1 MNQVEIARAKLL
13 IALFVDSHR
22 PDKRSLSREQIESE
36 YFTRLD
42 TPLFNS
48 LVTEFRRSGLVK
60 AYPDR
65 ATYFVRL
72 RTDAHATALN
82 HILNSLDA
90 KTFDV
95 NWQGQRIGT
104 DADAELANELLAAI
118 PDGWLLMTYEK
129 NDPIAPKTPSAP
141 SQVTAGGDF
150 IWVGGDVHQSSIAGR
165 PHDSDG

>member
-48 LVTEFRRSGLVK
+48 LVTEFRRYGLVK

-65 ATYFVRL
+65 ETYFVRL
-72 RTDAHATALN
+72 RTDANARSEERRVGREGVSTCR
-82 HILNSLDA
+82 S
-90 KTFDV
+90 
-95 NWQGQRIGT
+95 R
-104 DADAELANELLAAI
+104 
-118 PDGWLLMTYEK
+118 WLTY
-129 NDPIAPKTPSAP
+129 
-141 SQVTAGGDF
+141 
-150 IWVGGDVHQSSIAGR
+150 H
-165 PHDSDG
+165 